1 MEQDNIPDSIKR
13 GIQRGEAPGYSA
25 GDVALGAAAGAGG
38 LGVSVASVKGFLG
51 LFKQNPKAIIEAM
64 KAAGVGAEE
73 IAKVEALAAK
83 NLESPSRTRRALR
96 AIAKPFKTV
105 MEKSSSAVRNN
116 IGKGIK
122 SFWKNAAAQQRYFGK
137 TSKFIFDKASGKL
150 IEKMTTKEIE
160 VAAREAGKKAF
171 QKTLERSIARRTAT
185 AVKKGAELAAKKG
198 KDELAK
204 QLVKNSG
211 KVIEA
216 EKKLAQASQKAL
228 DAAKKLDSLK
238 AAQQGPFKARPGTL
252 KIDKAERAL
261 KAAKQAEQKAAKSLK
276 GISKRAVAR
285 AEKEAIKQLKD
296 QAVKKG
302 ISKAEQEAI
311 ELAARKT
318 ATEAGERMT
327 ARVSAQLA
335 AQGGKVANIG
345 ARTAAKAA
353 AEKAAMSAGA
363 QLAGQAGA
371 GAALGAAFS
380 VLSAAEAGY
389 YIGKGINA
397 FLLSQTETEEQ
408 KDRIKR
414 GERSPKYAKDELDVY
429 FGFYGTLCIRNVKC
443 LGQGKPGGYS
453 YETASSEESWTSS
466 FFGLDYGGR
475 NKTGLGFGKFIQVPG
490 FNSKDILVIVGM
502 MAALINDDIK
512 NKKIVLNKKGDKYEV
527 KDGAMVKPYINAF
540 VSLAKKYPQAFG
552 KVTSD
557 PDGLAS
563 LSAIITYLGLQPI
576 KIGEE
581 EVTAS
586 DLTSR
591 AEVER
596 FVDGYYDALEGVG
609 TKKQVVFGLGGQ
621 LMDKPELARKV
632 ELRFDAKYGQT
643 WDTLRNGIDGDL
655 DGDDYKRAI
664 APFLNSDK
672 VLGPIGKEKP
682 SPTPAGP
689 TGPSRCDNYPITKGC
704 VGKPVGNI
712 IYIAT
717 YGTKTGT
724 DLAAKNKAAI
734 DNLESASILSDEA
747 IKLIS
752 QILQV
757 EAPDVLKVWQDNNF
771 TIKSGDK
778 VDRWLDV
785 TASRKGMTESLD
797 FYRKI
802 KKDKHNKLA
811 NLLME
816 RIK

>member
-1 MEQDNIPDSIKR
+1 MEQEIPDSIKR

-25 GDVALGAAAGAGG
+25 TTVGLAAAGGAGT
-38 LGVSVASVKGFLG
+38 LGVGVASVKGFLG
-51 LFKQNPKAIIEAM
+51 LLKQNPKAMIETM

-73 IAKVEALAAK
+73 IAKVEELAAK
-83 NLESPSRTRRALR
+83 NLKSPSRTRRALR

-105 MEKSSSAVRNN
+105 MEKSSNAVRDN

-122 SFWKNAAAQQRYFGK
+122 GFWKNAAAQQRYFGK
-137 TSKFIFDKASGKL
+137 TSKYVFDKASGRL
-150 IEKMTTKEIE
+150 IEKMTTKQIE
-160 VAAREAGKKAF
+160 AAAKEAGKKAF
-171 QKTLERSIARRTAT
+171 EKALQRSIAGRTAT

-238 AAQQGPFKARPGTL
+238 AAQQGPLKARPGTL

-261 KAAKQAEQKAAKSLK
+261 KAAKQAEQKAARSLK
-276 GISKRAVAR
+276 GISKRAIAR

-296 QAVKKG
+296 QAIKKG

-327 ARVSAQLA
+327 ARVGAQLA

-380 VLSAAEAGY
+380 VLGAAELGFW
-389 YIGKGINA
+389 IGKGLNA
-397 FLLSQTETEEQ
+397 FLFSQTETEEQ
-408 KDRIKR
+408 KDRIQR
-414 GERSPKYAKDELDVY
+414 GLRSPKYAKDELDVY
-429 FGFYGTLCIRNVKC
+429 FGFYGRLCIKDVKC
-443 LGQGKPGGYS
+443 LGQGKPGGYN

-502 MAALINDDIK
+502 MSALIKNDIK
-512 NKKIVLNKKGDKYEV
+512 NKKIVLTEKGNKYEV
-527 KDGAMVKPYINAF
+527 KDGAMVKPYIDAF
-540 VSLAKKYPQAFG
+540 VSLTKKYPMAFG

-563 LSAIITYLGLQPI
+563 LSAIVTYLGLQPI
-576 KIGEE
+576 KIGKE

-586 DLTSR
+586 DLTAR
-591 AEVER
+591 ADVER
-596 FVDGYYDALEGVG
+596 FVDGYYDALEGAG
-609 TKKQVVFGLGGQ
+609 TKNQVVFGLSTQ

-643 WDTLRNGIDGDL
+643 WDTLRSGIAGDL
-655 DGDDYKRAI
+655 DGDDYKKAI

-672 VLGPIGKEKP
+672 VLGPIGKKKP

-689 TGPSRCDNYPITKGC
+689 TGPSKCNNYPITRGC
-704 VGKPVGNI
+704 VGEPAGNV

-717 YGTKTGT
+717 VGTKTGT
-724 DLAAKNKAAI
+724 DMLAKNQAEIEKLI
-734 DNLESASILSDEA
+734 DAETLSDQA
-747 IKLIS
+747 IRLVS
-752 QILQV
+752 QILKV
-757 EAPDVLKVWQDNNF
+757 EAPDVLKAWIKNKF
-771 TIKSGDK
+771 TIKSGDV

-785 TASRKGMTESLD
+785 TASRKGLTEGVD
-797 FYRKI
+797 FYRKL
-802 KKDKHNKLA
+802 KKDKYNKL
-811 NLLME
+811 NGLLME